1 MDTSSEGSFQGLVSI
16 GDGLSSI
23 KVLVIPVPI
32 IRCKT
37 SEWDILVKVFQD
49 NLLQATKRFWR
60 TIEHPRRGRQD
71 SARLSVRQQITDL
84 IR

>member
-16 GDGLSSI
+16 SDGLRSI

-32 IRCKT
+32 IRCKI

-49 NLLQATKRFWR
+49 NLLQATKRFM
-60 TIEHPRRGRQD
+60 TVYHGLCYC
-71 SARLSVRQQITDL
+71 SLNVL
-84 IR
+84 YLG